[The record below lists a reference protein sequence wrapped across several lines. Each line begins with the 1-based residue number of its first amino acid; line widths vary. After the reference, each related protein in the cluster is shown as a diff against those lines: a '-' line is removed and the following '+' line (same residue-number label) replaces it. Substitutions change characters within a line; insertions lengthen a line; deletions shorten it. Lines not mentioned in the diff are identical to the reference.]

1 MKHTSPTNC
10 EILVV
15 SAMVR
20 TSFFSVLAYAVAAQS
35 PHATVCNGR
44 ACRPGEGNPVVTH
57 DVNPWDACN
66 PCPSQA
72 IKGMPHEPDPSS
84 PQYAPLVAAA
94 KTAAQRHLVYL
105 CAADY
110 DYREVVENWHA
121 AARRVGVSNV
131 VLYAL
136 DSEMHAHL
144 LTRGLPSIN
153 GTSNL
158 LAWKNRTRLQR
169 HIQAAEAERH
179 LAAAAVAASGLDV
192 LLMESTH
199 VMLGDPSNVLH
210 ALARAGAVETAVP
223 RGVCT
228 GRSVGFF
235 GCGPWWSLVWLRGA
249 GTEEQRTRAVA
260 FQLRSL
266 EVGFVDFYLR
276 WWNGAHCIFQGF
288 GKNVERCTRELEAG
302 LTAADL
308 VNLTRPATVRL
319 AGGCSTSGGLELGL
333 LPPSFYAQN
342 VLYGPIE
349 PAGANALIS
358 RAPKPSQRD
367 RLRLDRYDQQDFE
380 ELVASMKANKLWML
394 PS

>member
-1 MKHTSPTNC
+1 
-10 EILVV
+10 
-15 SAMVR
+15 
-20 TSFFSVLAYAVAAQS
+20 
-35 PHATVCNGR
+35 
-44 ACRPGEGNPVVTH
+44 
-57 DVNPWDACN
+57 
-66 PCPSQA
+66 
-72 IKGMPHEPDPSS
+72 
-84 PQYAPLVAAA
+84 
-94 KTAAQRHLVYL
+94 
-105 CAADY
+105 
-110 DYREVVENWHA
+110 
-121 AARRVGVSNV
+121 
-131 VLYAL
+131 
-136 DSEMHAHL
+136 
-144 LTRGLPSIN
+144 
-153 GTSNL
+153 
-158 LAWKNRTRLQR
+158 
-169 HIQAAEAERH
+169 
-179 LAAAAVAASGLDV
+179 
-192 LLMESTH
+192 
-199 VMLGDPSNVLH
+199 
-210 ALARAGAVETAVP
+210 VP

-319 AGGCSTSGGLELGL
+319 AGGCSTGGGLELGL